1 MSKKETVDLVLR
13 LPPDLHKRC
22 KELARQR
29 GWSINRFIV
38 ETIAAFEAG
47 EELPESAEE
56 RLTRRIEK
64 LEKTVYGD
72 IQE

>member
-1 MSKKETVDLVLR
+1 MSKKERAELMLR
-13 LPPDLHKRC
+13 ITP
-22 KELARQR
+22 ELATKIKEMAGKR
-29 GWSINRFIV
+29 GMSVNKFLTV
-38 ETIAAFEAG
+38 TLEEYATG